1 MLLVMLFQKTFFP
14 YLIFGAILFPS
25 LSCQAAAPVP
35 RRSFLYSESVS
46 VFQELNHTARLP
58 RGPETW
64 GWGGGAPGRLK
75 EESKRDQKTTEGKG
89 TRKRLFY
96 LLHSLSCSNTWVTGS
111 P

>member
-64 GWGGGAPGRLK
+64 GWGGRTREVERGEQERPENHRG
-75 EESKRDQKTTEGKG
+75 EGD
-89 TRKRLFY
+89 
-96 LLHSLSCSNTWVTGS
+96 
-111 P
+111 